1 MKIIKETRDGKYIF
15 ILGEG
20 EAPCVNNKIEYISEK
35 EINKMNIDELRKLS
49 SKLKINKK
57 LKIDIINEI
66 VNTFN
71 KF

>member
-1 MKIIKETRDGKYIF
+1 
-15 ILGEG
+15 
-20 EAPCVNNKIEYISEK
+20 
-35 EINKMNIDELRKLS
+35 MNIDELRKLS

>member
-1 MKIIKETRDGKYIF
+1 
-15 ILGEG
+15 
-20 EAPCVNNKIEYISEK
+20 
-35 EINKMNIDELRKLS
+35 MNIDELRKLS

-57 LKIDIINEI
+57 FKIDIINEI